1 MDNQFLSQEE
11 IDALL
16 RGGPVPSEAE
26 RSNSEITNRESSN
39 SEVILT
45 EEEKDALGEA
55 GNISMGSAA
64 TSLSQL
70 VGRKV
75 IITSPRVEVKNEKE
89 FFSGFQEPYM
99 VIEVEFTEGL
109 SGKNVLIIKENEVG
123 VIASLMMGGDGTHS
137 GEITELE
144 QSAAQEAMNQ
154 MIASSATSLSEI
166 FKRKINISPPRSKMI
181 NSRVNETYEPF
192 GGQEVVVIY
201 FNMQIEDLVDTDIMQ
216 VMEPKTAK
224 EVAQMLLAK
233 IYGSPEPET
242 VVTAEEVIGGEKKE
256 NIEKKFQK
264 KETEEQLV
272 LPADEKLE
280 LILDIPLKVEVVLGR
295 TRRPIKEILSFGPGA
310 IIDLDRLVD
319 EDVEV
324 LVNGTLVAKG
334 EIVVVGE
341 NFGVK
346 INQILSPKER
356 LSKI

>member
-16 RGGPVPSEAE
+16 KGPAE
-26 RSNSEITNRESSN
+26 EPLSRETA
-39 SEVILT
+39 VLT
-45 EEEKDALGEA
+45 LSPEERDALGEA

-75 IITSPRVEVKNEKE
+75 TITSPRVEVKNEKE
-89 FFSGFQEPYM
+89 FFANFIEPYM

-109 SGKNVLIIKENEVG
+109 SGKNVLIIKEYEVG

-137 GEITELE
+137 GEITEIE

-154 MIASSATSLSEI
+154 MIASSATSLSTI
-166 FKRKINISPPRSKMI
+166 FNRKINISPPKSQMV
-181 NSRVNETYEPF
+181 NSREQDVYEPF

-216 VMEPKTAK
+216 VMEPRTAK
-224 EVAQMLLAK
+224 EVAKLLLDKLMA
-233 IYGSPEPET
+233 
-242 VVTAEEVIGGEKKE
+242 VEEEITKDEVASVPSTQELKVESNESITF
-256 NIEKKFQK
+256 NAPVNYQAP
-264 KETEEQLV
+264 V
-272 LPADEKLE
+272 ALPGDEKLE

-295 TRRPIKEILSFGPGA
+295 SRRPVKEILNFGPGA

-324 LVNGTLVAKG
+324 LVNGTLVARG

-346 INQILSPKER
+346 INQILSPSER
-356 LSKI
+356 LGKI

>member
-16 RGGPVPSEAE
+16 RGGPAPSEAE
-26 RSNSEITNRESSN
+26 GSNSENTNPESSN

-75 IITSPRVEVKNEKE
+75 IITSPRVEIKNEKE
-89 FFSGFQEPYM
+89 LFSSFQEPYM

-166 FKRKINISPPRSKMI
+166 FRRKINISPPRSKMI
-181 NSRVNETYEPF
+181 NSRANDTYEPF

-233 IYGSPEPET
+233 IYGSPEPEPAVMAHEMLEGAKAT
-242 VVTAEEVIGGEKKE
+242 
-256 NIEKKFQK
+256 NIEKKVEK
-264 KETEEQLV
+264 SEEQFV

-310 IIDLDRLVD
+310 IIDLDQLVD

-341 NFGVK
+341 NFGIK

-356 LSKI
+356 LNKI